1 MDLAIL
7 ILLLVSYV
15 ANILHL
21 RQVRRRLW
29 ELSDKLDA
37 ELYARHILS
46 LNSFRVKRNKEVVDE
61 FALIDSMLARFESLT
76 HDQPCEERVST

>member
-1 MDLAIL
+1 MELAIL
-7 ILLLVSYV
+7 TLLLVSYV
-15 ANILHL
+15 AHL
-21 RQVRRRLW
+21 GLRRQIRRRLW

-76 HDQPCEERVST
+76 HDQPCEERTAT

>member
-15 ANILHL
+15 ANLLHR
-21 RQVRRRLW
+21 RQIRRRLW

-46 LNSFRVKRNKEVVDE
+46 LNSFRVKRKKEVVDE
-61 FALIDSMLARFESLT
+61 LALLDTMLAQFESLT
-76 HDQPCEERVST
+76 HDQPYEERTAT